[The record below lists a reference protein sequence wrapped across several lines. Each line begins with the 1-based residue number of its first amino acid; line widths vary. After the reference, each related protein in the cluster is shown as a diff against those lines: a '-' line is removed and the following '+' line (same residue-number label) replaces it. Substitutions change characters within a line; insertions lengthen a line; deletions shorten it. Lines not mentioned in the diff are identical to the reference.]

1 MKVIRMSAL
10 SSNRLYPSGNISGSR
25 PEDQRAAGR
34 IMSSVIEPATF
45 RPVAQ
50 CINQLSHR
58 VTREGMSLCLDCEGE
73 MTGEQENGTEFRE
86 MSAMSRGYCTV
97 KFTL

>member
-1 MKVIRMSAL
+1 
-10 SSNRLYPSGNISGSR
+10 
-25 PEDQRAAGR
+25 
-34 IMSSVIEPATF
+34 
-45 RPVAQ
+45 
-50 CINQLSHR
+50 